1 MRTPRLAVKL
11 RAMILRALALTAL
24 LAGPAVAT
32 AQVRDEPTAVSPVT
46 VMPPTLPPKV
56 VATYPAEGQTIAP
69 GVLIVKVAFDQQMNP
84 KAWNYGAAEGGEPPE
99 CTKTPRLLND
109 QKTFVLLCR
118 VLSNRTYRVALNG
131 ERAGGFANLGDN
143 PAQSHVLTF
152 QVVRGEP
159 VTTIA
164 GALQAAGLKSDE
176 EPIEEAPKP
185 PVRPAP

>member
-1 MRTPRLAVKL
+1 MSTVAVL
-11 RAMILRALALTAL
+11 
-24 LAGPAVAT
+24 
-32 AQVRDEPTAVSPVT
+32 PVLSGKP
-46 VMPPTLPPKV
+46 V
-56 VATYPAEGQTIAP
+56 
-69 GVLIVKVAFDQQMNP
+69 VLIVKVAFDQQMNP
-84 KAWNYGAAEGGEPPE
+84 KAWNYGVAEGGEPPE

-118 VLSNRTYRVALNG
+118 VLSNRTYKVALNG

-143 PAQSHVLTF
+143 PAQTHVLTF

>member
-1 MRTPRLAVKL
+1 LPVKL
-11 RAMILRALALTAL
+11 RAMILRALALTLL
-24 LAGPAVAT
+24 LASSAT

-84 KAWNYGAAEGGEPPE
+84 RAWNYGVAEGGEPPE

-118 VLSNRTYRVALNG
+118 VLSNRTYKVALNG